1 MKRLFGIHMT
11 PPDVAVVPPTS
22 AAFSRISTRLPAAR
36 NTSAAQNEPAPL
48 PTMMKSWVSLMAFSF
63 CSNQNRGARYRSP
76 RVPHAQRAVYQGA
89 ERRNPPMHFGLYPK
103 PRDGRKSEQR
113 EVGNGRD

>member
-76 RVPHAQRAVYQGA
+76 RVPHAQRAVYRG
-89 ERRNPPMHFGLYPK
+89 
-103 PRDGRKSEQR
+103 DRKSVVEGKSGSVR
-113 EVGNGRD
+113 VDVGGRGSIKKKKEK

>member
-48 PTMMKSWVSLMAFSF
+48 PTMLKSWVSLLAFSF
-63 CSNQNRGARYRSP
+63 CSNQNRGDRYRSP
-76 RVPHAQRAVYQGA
+76 RVQHAPRAVSRGA
-89 ERRNPPMHFGLYPK
+89 ARRNPSKHFGLLSTT
-103 PRDGRKSEQR
+103 RDG
-113 EVGNGRD
+113 